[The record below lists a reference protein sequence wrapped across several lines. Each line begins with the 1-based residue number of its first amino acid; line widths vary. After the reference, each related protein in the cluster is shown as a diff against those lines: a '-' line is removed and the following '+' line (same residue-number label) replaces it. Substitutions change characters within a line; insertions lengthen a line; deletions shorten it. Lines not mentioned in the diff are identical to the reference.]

1 MNERQNR
8 SAVAAPIFPA
18 LDPAHV
24 ALFLDI
30 DGTLLDIAPRPDAVR
45 VPGRLPFDLAAMTG
59 CLGGALALV
68 SGRPLS
74 VIDALFS
81 PVGLPAI
88 GCHGAEIRAS
98 TGDGALVTRA
108 APLPDAFR
116 ARLAALVTLHEG
128 LLAEDKLYSVALH
141 YRGVPACEAAL
152 LAAVREI
159 CVEAPTA
166 AVSVLRGK
174 CVIEV
179 KATGFS
185 KGTALRALMRD
196 APFHG
201 RIPVFIGDDRTDED
215 AFAVLPEYG
224 GSGIAVGRAL
234 AGAAFVIKDPAA
246 VRDWLAEQVRS
257 KECSV

>member
-1 MNERQNR
+1 MNERQSP
-8 SAVAAPIFPA
+8 SAATAPTFPA
-18 LDPAHV
+18 IDPAHV

-45 VPGRLPFDLAAMTG
+45 VPGELPFDLATMTG

-74 VIDALFS
+74 VIDELFS

-88 GCHGAEIRAS
+88 GCHGAEIRAAS
-98 TGDGALVTRA
+98 GEGARVTRA
-108 APLPDAFR
+108 APLPAAFR
-116 ARLAALVTLHEG
+116 ARLAGIVALHPG
-128 LLAEDKLYSVALH
+128 LLAEDKIYSVALH
-141 YRGVPACEAAL
+141 YRAVPACEAAL
-152 LAAVREI
+152 FAAVREI
-159 CVEAPTA
+159 CVEAPSV

-185 KGTALRALMRD
+185 KGTAVRVLMRD

-201 RIPVFIGDDRTDED
+201 RIPVFVGDDRTDED
-215 AFAVLPEYG
+215 AFAVLPEFG
-224 GSGIAVGRAL
+224 GCGIAVGRAL

-246 VRDWLAEQVRS
+246 VRHWLAQQVRS
-257 KECSV
+257 KECSA